1 MFWSDLVFGQKQ
13 GGNYEKPSR
22 VSRLAAGAADARLLR
37 PRPRAGRE
45 SIDADQR
52 VSVNLAASGGR
63 AVDRTDAWHANSF
76 RCQLLRCPQGRG
88 QDLREARPHYYM
100 AKCGCFR
107 PR

>member
-22 VSRLAAGAADARLLR
+22 VSRLAAGAADA
-37 PRPRAGRE
+37 PAASRPRAGRE

-63 AVDRTDAWHANSF
+63 AVDRTDA
-76 RCQLLRCPQGRG
+76 
-88 QDLREARPHYYM
+88 
-100 AKCGCFR
+100 
-107 PR
+107 

>member
-45 SIDADQR
+45 SIDADQLTR
-52 VSVNLAASGGR
+52 VKLAASATG
-63 AVDRTDAWHANSF
+63 AVDPAPAF
-76 RCQLLRCPQGRG
+76 
-88 QDLREARPHYYM
+88 
-100 AKCGCFR
+100 
-107 PR
+107 

>member
-37 PRPRAGRE
+37 PRPRAG
-45 SIDADQR
+45 QW
-52 VSVNLAASGGR
+52 ASTWR
-63 AVDRTDAWHANSF
+63 KTSTWS
-76 RCQLLRCPQGRG
+76 P
-88 QDLREARPHYYM
+88 E
-100 AKCGCFR
+100 

>member
-45 SIDADQR
+45 SIDA
-52 VSVNLAASGGR
+52 AR
-63 AVDRTDAWHANSF
+63 A
-76 RCQLLRCPQGRG
+76 
-88 QDLREARPHYYM
+88 REGSLSALTSE
-100 AKCGCFR
+100 
-107 PR
+107 

>member
-52 VSVNLAASGGR
+52 VR
-63 AVDRTDAWHANSF
+63 
-76 RCQLLRCPQGRG
+76 
-88 QDLREARPHYYM
+88 
-100 AKCGCFR
+100 
-107 PR
+107 

>member
-52 VSVNLAASGGR
+52 VSVNLLCTLVMYLPLSKFESIHW
-63 AVDRTDAWHANSF
+63 VSIDATVQTN
-76 RCQLLRCPQGRG
+76 LL
-88 QDLREARPHYYM
+88 
-100 AKCGCFR
+100 
-107 PR
+107 